1 MTLLLDTHTLL
12 WFVEHAPALSHR
24 ARTAIE
30 DIDNVPVYSIASV
43 WEMAIKLGLGK
54 LAMSRP
60 LNPEFSDMLK
70 EHGFHQLDISFRH
83 ASEVAGLPLH
93 HRDPLRSSA
102 HRPGDSRK
110 RPHRQSRSRIRP
122 LCRHPDLVMVPPPEA
137 LRTPS
142 LSL

>member
-83 ASEVAGLPLH
+83 ASKVAGLPLH
-93 HRDPLRSSA
+93 HRDPFDRLLIA
-102 HRPGDSRK
+102 QAIVENVPIVSRD
-110 RPHRQSRSRIRP
+110 RAFDPYAVTRIW
-122 LCRHPDLVMVPPPEA
+122 
-137 LRTPS
+137 
-142 LSL
+142 

>member
-12 WFVEHAPALSHR
+12 WFVAHAPALSHR

-93 HRDPLRSSA
+93 HRDPFDRLLIA
-102 HRPGDSRK
+102 QAIVENVPIVSRD
-110 RPHRQSRSRIRP
+110 RAFDPYAVTRIW
-122 LCRHPDLVMVPPPEA
+122 
-137 LRTPS
+137 
-142 LSL
+142 

>member
-12 WFVEHAPALSHR
+12 WFVEHAPTLSHR

-30 DIDNVPVYSIASV
+30 DIDNVPVYSVASV

-93 HRDPLRSSA
+93 HRDPFDRLLIA
-102 HRPGDSRK
+102 QAIVENVPIVSRD
-110 RPHRQSRSRIRP
+110 RAFDPYAVTRIW
-122 LCRHPDLVMVPPPEA
+122 
-137 LRTPS
+137 
-142 LSL
+142 

>member
-30 DIDNVPVYSIASV
+30 DIDNVPVYSVASV

-93 HRDPLRSSA
+93 HRDPFDRLLIA
-102 HRPGDSRK
+102 QAIVENVPIVSRD
-110 RPHRQSRSRIRP
+110 RAFDPYAVTRIW
-122 LCRHPDLVMVPPPEA
+122 
-137 LRTPS
+137 
-142 LSL
+142 

>member
-1 MTLLLDTHTLL
+1 MVRRTCTGA
-12 WFVEHAPALSHR
+12 FPSR
-24 ARTAIE
+24 RTAIE

-93 HRDPLRSSA
+93 HRDPFDRLLIA
-102 HRPGDSRK
+102 QAIVENVPIVSRD
-110 RPHRQSRSRIRP
+110 RAFDPYAVTRIW
-122 LCRHPDLVMVPPPEA
+122 
-137 LRTPS
+137 
-142 LSL
+142 